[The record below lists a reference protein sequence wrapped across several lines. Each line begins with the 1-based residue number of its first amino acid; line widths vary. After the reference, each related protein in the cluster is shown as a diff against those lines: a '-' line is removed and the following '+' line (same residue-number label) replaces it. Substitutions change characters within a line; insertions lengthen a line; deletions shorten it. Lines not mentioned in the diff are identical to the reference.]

1 MNLINMKLS
10 LTLACNLYDR
20 TVPLLGGLV
29 CPDGIDLNYLVLE
42 PSQIFRRQARYA
54 EFDVAEFSLATYAVL
69 HARGDRRLVAIP
81 VFPSRRFRHS
91 NIYVNA
97 DAGIRE
103 PRDLAGKRVGAQE
116 YQQTAG
122 VWARG
127 ILQHDHGVGADQ
139 MEWYFGA
146 YNNVEPFVER
156 VPIQLPP
163 AIHSR
168 TIAADQCLDQMLE
181 RGEIDALIGS
191 ALPASLRRGSSHVA
205 RLFPGFREEEVAYYR
220 RTSIFPIMHTVVIKR
235 EIYAEAPWVAVSLYK
250 AFERSKAL
258 AVRRLWNAETLFAA
272 LPWLAAHLEETEAVV
287 GRDPFVYG
295 LEANRH
301 VLEPFLQ
308 YCLEQGLTERP
319 LTLEELFAPETH
331 AAVDLTDP

>member
-1 MNLINMKLS
+1 MKLH

-29 CPDGIDLNYLVLE
+29 SPDGIDLNYLVLE
-42 PSQIFRRQARYA
+42 PTEIFRRQARHA
-54 EFDVAEFSLATYAVL
+54 EFDVAEFSLATLAVL
-69 HARGDRRLVAIP
+69 LARGDRRLVAIP

-91 NIYVNA
+91 NIYVNTA
-97 DAGIRE
+97 AGIRSPE
-103 PRDLAGKRVGAQE
+103 DLAGTRVGAQE

-127 ILQHDHGVGADQ
+127 ILQHDYGVGADQ

-146 YNNVEPFVER
+146 YNAPEPFVER
-156 VPIQLPP
+156 TPLRLPP
-163 AIHSR
+163 RIHMR
-168 TIAADQCLDQMLE
+168 TVGADQCLDQMLE

-191 ALPASLRRGSSHVA
+191 ALPASLRRGSPHVT
-205 RLFPGFREEEVAYYR
+205 RLFPDFREQEAAYYR
-220 RTSIFPIMHTVVIKR
+220 RTNIFPIMHTVVIKR
-235 EIYAEAPWVAVSLYK
+235 EIYEQAPWVAASLYK
-250 AFERSKAL
+250 AFERSKAM
-258 AVRRLWNAETLFAA
+258 AVRRLWNAETLFVA
-272 LPWLAAHLEETEAVV
+272 LPWLAAHVEETEAIF

-308 YCLEQGLTERP
+308 YCHEQGLTDRA
-319 LTLEELFAPETH
+319 LTIEDLFAPETH
-331 AAVDLTDP
+331 GEIGPGGL

>member
-1 MNLINMKLS
+1 MKLS

-29 CPDGIDLNYLVLE
+29 APEGIDLTYLVME
-42 PSQIFRRQARYA
+42 PSQIFRRQARRA

-69 HARGDRRLVAIP
+69 HSRGDRRLVAIP

-91 NIYVNA
+91 NIYVNTA
-97 DAGIRE
+97 AGVHE
-103 PRDLAGKRVGAQE
+103 PKDLAGKRVGAQE

-127 ILQHDHGVGADQ
+127 ILQHEHGVGADQ

-146 YNNVEPFVER
+146 YNEPEPFVER
-156 VPIQLPP
+156 IPIQLPP
-163 AIHSR
+163 QIHTR
-168 TIAADQCLDQMLE
+168 TIAGDQCLDQMLE
-181 RGEIDALIGS
+181 RGEIDALVGS
-191 ALPASLRRGSSHVA
+191 AIPASLRRGSPHVA
-205 RLFPGFREEEVAYYR
+205 RLFPDFREHEVAYYR

-235 EIYAEAPWVAVSLYK
+235 EIYERAPWVAVSLYK

-272 LPWLAAHLEETEAVV
+272 LPWLAAHLEETEAIV

-295 LEANRH
+295 LDANRH
-301 VLEPFLQ
+301 VLQPFLQ
-308 YCLEQGLTERP
+308 YCHEQGLTERP
-319 LTLEELFAPETH
+319 LAAEGLFAPETH
-331 AAVDLTDP
+331 AAVELTEL